1 MKHYLRFIL
10 VLLLSTVWCVGGYSQ
25 TWEKV
30 SLSDLTNEDVFVIID
45 VTNSVALQNKAV
57 QSKPKGTKISLNISG
72 DKLLDTTISDDL
84 LWNVSKN
91 SDGTYTFYPNGN
103 KKIWLGSN
111 TSGNAK

>member
-30 SLSDLTNEDVFVIID
+30 SLSDLTNEDVFVIVD

-57 QSKPKGTKISLNISG
+57 NSKPKGTNISVNSSG
-72 DKLLDTTISDDL
+72 DKLLGTISDDL
-84 LWNVSKN
+84 LWNVSKK
-91 SDGTYTFYPNGN
+91 F
-103 KKIWLGSN
+103 
-111 TSGNAK
+111 